1 MSRANRALDVKK
13 KNRRKVIR
21 TIFQIIILAC
31 LIWVLVQTLFTIRTY
46 EEPVRS
52 TWHSRGGFIALT
64 YFGVGRNGTSTFIDD
79 DRLMEQ
85 LETLKNLGFVTVSQ
99 QDLIDFYEK
108 GSPLPDRALFLA
120 FEDGRNDS
128 ALYAQGILEKLNYRA
143 TMMTY
148 ADKMIRHERK
158 FLRPKQLQNMAD
170 SGYWEIGSNGNRFT
184 YINIH
189 TESGDFY
196 GMLEDIE
203 FDQLRGVTSYNHY
216 LMDFLRDRRMIPV
229 ENRDEMFARI
239 NSDYAALAG
248 QYRKA
253 FGYVP
258 HVYMIMHA
266 NALYGGINP
275 LVEEANDGNIRRL
288 FDLHFNRE
296 GAAYNS
302 PDDDPYNLTRLQVPP
317 YWYTNHLLMKLRLD
331 TGMDLPF
338 VTGDERRA
346 ERWEPASGALQFLDE
361 RMVLTSPPYDHG
373 VAVLKGSGG
382 YTDVELDVELSGNV
396 VGEHGLLLRYD
407 RTRQSYVRVA
417 IRDLRLIVEE
427 KLPGEPV
434 TLLADEPI
442 GPLAPVSDGGDAAD
456 TENAANHA
464 VTARTGASYPVSL
477 AQKIRLS
484 VAVKGNTLS
493 VAVDGK
499 KLADEIVIRAERGAV
514 ALTSRRSEHNVKDP
528 IFDAVFDRLVIT
540 RTDVDP
546 HEVVY
551 RDRLEGLSLWL
562 HRSKKWTDAVID
574 WAIEQF

>member
-52 TWHSRGGFIALT
+52 TWQSRGGFIALT

-216 LMDFLRDRRMIPV
+216 LMDFLRDSRMIPV

-266 NALYGGINP
+266 NALYEGINP

-346 ERWEPASGALQFLDE
+346 ERWEAESGALQFLDE

-499 KLADEIVIRAERGAV
+499 KLADGIGIRAERGAV

-562 HRSKKWTDAVID
+562 HRAKKWTDAVID

>member
-216 LMDFLRDRRMIPV
+216 LMDLLRDRRMIPV

-442 GPLAPVSDGGDAAD
+442 GSLAPVSDGGDAAD

-562 HRSKKWTDAVID
+562 HRAKKWTDAVID

>member
-1 MSRANRALDVKK
+1 
-13 KNRRKVIR
+13 
-21 TIFQIIILAC
+21 
-31 LIWVLVQTLFTIRTY
+31 
-46 EEPVRS
+46 
-52 TWHSRGGFIALT
+52 
-64 YFGVGRNGTSTFIDD
+64 
-79 DRLMEQ
+79 
-85 LETLKNLGFVTVSQ
+85 
-99 QDLIDFYEK
+99 
-108 GSPLPDRALFLA
+108 
-120 FEDGRNDS
+120 
-128 ALYAQGILEKLNYRA
+128 
-143 TMMTY
+143 
-148 ADKMIRHERK
+148 
-158 FLRPKQLQNMAD
+158 
-170 SGYWEIGSNGNRFT
+170 
-184 YINIH
+184 
-189 TESGDFY
+189 
-196 GMLEDIE
+196 
-203 FDQLRGVTSYNHY
+203 
-216 LMDFLRDRRMIPV
+216 
-229 ENRDEMFARI
+229 
-239 NSDYAALAG
+239 
-248 QYRKA
+248 
-253 FGYVP
+253 
-258 HVYMIMHA
+258 
-266 NALYGGINP
+266 
-275 LVEEANDGNIRRL
+275 
-288 FDLHFNRE
+288 
-296 GAAYNS
+296 
-302 PDDDPYNLTRLQVPP
+302 
-317 YWYTNHLLMKLRLD
+317 
-331 TGMDLPF
+331 MDLPF

-442 GPLAPVSDGGDAAD
+442 GSLAPVSDGGDAAD

-562 HRSKKWTDAVID
+562 HRAKKWTDAVID